1 MQVPAHDH
9 AHCTADLLARAETN
23 CAAQGAR
30 LTGQRREVL
39 ACVARSHQAGGA
51 YEVIERMAEQGARP
65 APITVYRA
73 LEFLT
78 VHGLIHRIESRNA
91 FVACLHSH
99 HGRAAALLVC
109 DGCGT
114 VAELDAGEPLRQIE
128 QAAAAVGFCP
138 RRVMIELSGTC
149 AVCAEGR

>member
-1 MQVPAHDH
+1 MQVPIHDH
-9 AHCTADLLARAETN
+9 AHCTADLLARAETS

-39 ACVARSHQAGGA
+39 ACVARSHQAVGA
-51 YEVIERMAEQGARP
+51 YDVIERMAEQGARP

-78 VHGLIHRIESRNA
+78 AHGLIHRIESRNA
-91 FVACLHSH
+91 FVACLHRH
-99 HGRAAALLVC
+99 HGPAAALLVC
-109 DGCGT
+109 DGCGI
-114 VAELDAGEPLRQIE
+114 VAELDAGEPLRHFE